1 MSTQKWI
8 ANKYELLEPVGEG
21 GMAKVYRGLLHGA
34 AGFTH
39 RVAIKRVLPNLA
51 ADAQF
56 VAMFV
61 EEARVVSDLAHPNI
75 AQVYDFD
82 QDEDGRYFIVMEWV
96 DGLDL
101 GARIESFPPGET
113 PQHLVAAIGIEILRA
128 LTAAHERVDGGGR
141 PAPVIHRDVSPANV
155 LLSVMGIVKLVD
167 FGLARAADRAAM
179 TAPGTVKGKLSYLA
193 PELLKKQPAT
203 PRSDIF
209 GAGIVLWEALTGQRL
224 FGGGDAI
231 DVLKRISAGKVPQVR
246 DVRPNVPAA
255 FAEVVHTALAINP
268 AERFDS
274 AEEMQ
279 RALASILRGQTESTD
294 DKSLARSFRDA
305 IARRSS
311 R

>member
-1 MSTQKWI
+1 
-8 ANKYELLEPVGEG
+8 
-21 GMAKVYRGLLHGA
+21 LHGA

-39 RVAIKRVLPNLA
+39 KVAIKRVLPNLA

-82 QDEDGRYFIVMEWV
+82 QDAEGRYFIVMEWV

-101 GARIESFPPGET
+101 GAWIESFPAGQT
-113 PQHLVAAIGIEILRA
+113 PQHLVAAIGIEVLRA

-209 GAGIVLWEALTGQRL
+209 GTGIVLWEALTGQRL

-231 DVLKRISAGKVPQVR
+231 DVLKRISSGKVPQVR

-255 FAEVVHTALAINP
+255 FAEVVHTALAFNP
-268 AERFDS
+268 AERFEN

-294 DKSLARSFRDA
+294 DKSLARSIRDA
-305 IARRSS
+305 IGRRPS

>member
-1 MSTQKWI
+1 
-8 ANKYELLEPVGEG
+8 
-21 GMAKVYRGLLHGA
+21 
-34 AGFTH
+34 
-39 RVAIKRVLPNLA
+39 
-51 ADAQF
+51 
-56 VAMFV
+56 MFV

-82 QDEDGRYFIVMEWV
+82 QDEEGRYFIVMEWV

-101 GARIESFPPGET
+101 GAWIESFPAGET

-128 LTAAHERVDGGGR
+128 LTAAHERVDGAGR

-193 PELLKKQPAT
+193 PELLKKQPASA
-203 PRSDIF
+203 RSDIF
-209 GAGIVLWEALTGQRL
+209 GVGIVLWEALTGQRL

-231 DVLKRISAGKVPQVR
+231 DVLKRISSGKVPQVR

-294 DKSLARSFRDA
+294 DKSLARAIRDA
-305 IARRSS
+305 IGRRPS